1 MSEQVEKI
9 KKLIKTA
16 TNPKQKAMYQELLA
30 KLQASSNTQAI
41 EKTESKPQT
50 ALTQKPKR
58 QISKSKSKSKPPE
71 PTEPE
76 QVETEVKPTSEKGD
90 LETQSVESSP
100 ETVNQTVKSESS
112 QIPTEESIES
122 TPEPHTSESDP
133 EKSPSEIT
141 ADSSEPSDESQSE
154 SEEPENQ
161 AYFQGIGIIKG
172 KVTLTDERST
182 VKIENKEYR
191 LYYIPGKKKKA
202 YDALAKEIETT
213 GNDTLRLIVY
223 PKVLHLPKKEQPHRV
238 GFQVVGFIG
247 SQSKPTAL
255 NDELKDGEFKLSGL
269 WQFIPVCRVPCISIF
284 RNFNKERLAWIKE
297 TEAHRKVKFMK
308 ASHIPVLWKDSPV
321 KPFRFNPKLEK
332 EQQGQTYFVQIKV
345 KFIPSRDVFGFAEQL
360 DEPTEDTPGFLK
372 ASKKL
377 KAEAL
382 KEAKEH
388 KQRQSEGEQPKQLT
402 EQPKQSEESRENQS
416 TPPKP
421 KKPKSKK
428 QKQSEAEQP
437 NQSEVQETVKSED
450 SANETDPK

>member
-1 MSEQVEKI
+1 
-9 KKLIKTA
+9 
-16 TNPKQKAMYQELLA
+16 
-30 KLQASSNTQAI
+30 
-41 EKTESKPQT
+41 
-50 ALTQKPKR
+50 
-58 QISKSKSKSKPPE
+58 
-71 PTEPE
+71 
-76 QVETEVKPTSEKGD
+76 
-90 LETQSVESSP
+90 
-100 ETVNQTVKSESS
+100 TVNQEVKSEPS

-122 TPEPHTSESDP
+122 TPEPHTSESDH
-133 EKSPSEIT
+133 EKSPSET
-141 ADSSEPSDESQSE
+141 ENKRDEPQSE
-154 SEEPENQ
+154 SEEPENK
-161 AYFQGIGIIKG
+161 AYFQAIGIIKG
-172 KVTLTDERST
+172 KVTLTDEKST

-247 SQSKPTAL
+247 SKSKPTPL

-345 KFIPSRDVFGFAEQL
+345 KFIPSRDVFGFDEQL

-388 KQRQSEGEQPKQLT
+388 KQQQSESEQEKQST

-421 KKPKSKK
+421 KKPKPKK
-428 QKQSEAEQP
+428 QKQSETEEP
-437 NQSEVQETVKSED
+437 NQSEVQETVESED
-450 SANETDPK
+450 SANETEKK